1 MMFLGNGALKK
12 SDIYV
17 QVFTFMHSNLGAKMV
32 GCGAIFP
39 LGHQFQQSLNC
50 VCSGTRTFLKCTRGS
65 TPIFASCFANGIL
78 SIETKRW
85 KASNED
91 RQCNRLFVFKWETTH
106 AQTRRFPQMS
116 SWTGEVKPVVLKLG
130 PHYMSNDRFCWGNV
144 IPPIFYQNIKKIH
157 SKHLRPRVAFLLTSK
172 MMGHVFSHH
181 FQELAIWWGA
191 KPPFSIVGAI
201 KNQLFF

>member
-1 MMFLGNGALKK
+1 MPKPGGFHKK
-12 SDIYV
+12 
-17 QVFTFMHSNLGAKMV
+17 
-32 GCGAIFP
+32 
-39 LGHQFQQSLNC
+39 
-50 VCSGTRTFLKCTRGS
+50 
-65 TPIFASCFANGIL
+65 
-78 SIETKRW
+78 
-85 KASNED
+85 
-91 RQCNRLFVFKWETTH
+91 
-106 AQTRRFPQMS
+106 S

-130 PHYMSNDRFCWGNV
+130 PHYMSNDRFCWANV

-201 KNQLFF
+201 KNQLFFYLVLGINGGNWQFHSMCAPPLSLL